1 MFKIHEQEIQ
11 GRSITMKNL
20 KTFAFMF
27 TVFAAAVF
35 FGAVETVHA
44 QRGRG
49 SVEWSGTVDDTVQI
63 RIRNGN
69 VRTRV
74 MNGRDYNDENYNFD
88 GREARRNSDIRI
100 NKQDGRGRISVIQ
113 QPNRG
118 NNFTTIIQI
127 TDPKGGADRYRF
139 TAYWD

>member
-1 MFKIHEQEIQ
+1 
-11 GRSITMKNL
+11 MKNL
-20 KTFAFMF
+20 KTFGFMF
-27 TVFAAAVF
+27 TIFVAAVF
-35 FGAVETVHA
+35 CGAVGDVHA
-44 QRGRG
+44 QRGSG

-74 MNGRDYNDENYNFD
+74 MNGRNYNDENYNFD

-100 NKQDGRGRISVIQ
+100 NKRDGRGRISVIQ